1 MIDFDVRTPNS
12 YPTVLTVA
20 ELSKVLRLGINGTY
34 DLVRTGKIQSVKVG
48 RQYRIPRQAVLDY
61 LGLSNPDNCA

>member
-1 MIDFDVRTPNS
+1 MNNFDFHTLDS
-12 YPTVLTVA
+12 YPDVLTVA

-48 RQYRIPRQAVLDY
+48 RQYRIPHRAVLDY
-61 LGLSNPDNCA
+61 LGLSDSNNCA